1 MLFGRYQ
8 FTCRFTEDA
17 LLPPY
22 KGSTFRGAFGGAL
35 KKVVCAVREKDCS
48 RCLLAARCV
57 YARVFENVTP
67 ASGDRS
73 RQVAPPHPYVI
84 EPPATTQTRYAAG
97 DLFEFTLLLFGE
109 FTDYLPYFVYAFEAM
124 GEQGLGG
131 RRGQGM
137 GRYAL
142 ESICCEGQ
150 PLYDPSRRQL
160 APHLP
165 RMLELGSA
173 PSVLGELHLRLL
185 TPLRLKFDNQ
195 LSADLPFHLLT
206 RAALRRVSSLFAAF
220 GGGEPE
226 LDYRGLVARAQE
238 VEIRQSRLCWH
249 DWKRYSSRQEQTML
263 MGGINGEILYR
274 GAVGEYLPLLGL
286 ARELHL
292 GKQSAFGLGR
302 IDFTFSPDPVA

>member
-1 MLFGRYQ
+1 MLLGRYQ
-8 FTCRFTEDA
+8 FTCRFLDDA
-17 LLPPY
+17 VLPPY

-57 YARVFENVTP
+57 YARVFENAAP
-67 ASGDRS
+67 APVDTS

-84 EPPATTQTRYAAG
+84 EPPLGTQTRYDAG

-131 RRGQGM
+131 RRERGM

-142 ESICCEGQ
+142 ESICYEGQ
-150 PLYDPSRRQL
+150 SLYDASRRQL
-160 APHLP
+160 APHQP
-165 RMLELGSA
+165 RLLELGSA
-173 PSVLGELHLRLL
+173 TPARGELHLRLI

-195 LSADLPFHLLT
+195 LSAELPFHLLT
-206 RAALRRVSSLFAAF
+206 RAALRRVSSLFATF
-220 GGGEPE
+220 GSGEPE
-226 LDYRGLVARAQE
+226 LNYRGLVARAQE
-238 VEIRQSRLCWH
+238 VDICHARLRWH

-263 MGGINGEILYR
+263 MGGMSGEILYR
-274 GAVGEYLPLLGL
+274 GAVGEYLPMLTL

-292 GKQSAFGLGR
+292 GKQSAFGLGQ
-302 IDFTFSPDPVA
+302 IDFAFRPETAT